1 MNPTWSVDPQL
12 DRPPSRQLADQIL
25 DAVASD
31 AFGPGSKLPSV
42 RDLAALVLINPN
54 TVSRAY
60 RDLEAMGVVKGRSGS
75 GVFVTEKGPALAAAA
90 RGEETLRLFE
100 EAARAAL
107 RAGHA
112 METLAERLKSLRAR
126 KRDREATR

>member
-1 MNPTWSVDPQL
+1 MNPAFCVDPQL
-12 DRPPSRQLADQIL
+12 DRPPSRQLVDQIL

-75 GVFVTEKGPALAAAA
+75 GVYVTEKGPALAAEA
-90 RGEETLRLFE
+90 RGEETLRQFE
-100 EAARAAL
+100 EAARVAL

-112 METLAERLKSLRAR
+112 MKTLTERVKSLRAR
-126 KRDREATR
+126 KRDRETTR

>member
-1 MNPTWSVDPQL
+1 MSPTWSVDPQL
-12 DRPPSRQLADQIL
+12 DRPPSRQLVDQIL

-60 RDLEAMGVVKGRSGS
+60 RELEAMGVVKGRSGS
-75 GVFVTEKGPALAAAA
+75 GVFVTPEGPELAAAA
-90 RGEETLRLFE
+90 RGEETLRQFD

-107 RAGHA
+107 RAGHG
-112 METLAERLKSLRAR
+112 METLRERMEALRGR
-126 KRDREATR
+126 KRETTR